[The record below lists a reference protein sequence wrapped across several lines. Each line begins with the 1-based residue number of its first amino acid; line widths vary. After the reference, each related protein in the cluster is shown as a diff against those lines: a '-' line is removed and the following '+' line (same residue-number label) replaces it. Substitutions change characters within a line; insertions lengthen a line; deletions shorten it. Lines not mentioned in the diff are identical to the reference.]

1 LEEGRVFDI
10 FMKIDEIKIAIV
22 GLGYVGL
29 PLAVEFGKQ
38 LPIVGFDINE
48 QRINELKNNYDRSD
62 EISYEELSAAN
73 IVYTND
79 SSELKKANFI
89 IVAVPTPIDNN
100 FQPDLKPLQDASK
113 IVGEN
118 LASGSIVVYESTVYP
133 GVTEEICGPILEQYS
148 HLKCGLDFRLG
159 YSPERIN
166 PGDKQYTVD
175 KVIKIVSGQDEE
187 TLQTVADVYLKICRA
202 GVHRAPTIKVAE
214 AAKLIENV
222 QRDLNIALANELSL
236 IFHNLNINTH
246 DVLEA
251 AGTKW
256 NFHKYVPGLVGGH
269 CIGVDPYYL
278 THLSTKIGHN
288 PELILTAR
296 RINEYMA
303 IHVADMM
310 TQGLNEANKTL
321 AGANVLVAGLTFKEN
336 VKDIRNSKAKNIIS
350 RLKSVGIN
358 VFGLDPFLND
368 EETRSF
374 GAEPVVRLESVPRK
388 IDGIIICLVHDEFKA
403 TDIAQIKNI
412 SNGKLVMVD
421 IKGLFR
427 QATKN
432 DGEIKYYSL

>member
-1 LEEGRVFDI
+1 
-10 FMKIDEIKIAIV
+10 MPEIKIAVV

-29 PLAVEFGKQ
+29 PLAVAFGRAFSNV
-38 LPIVGFDINE
+38 IGFDINE
-48 QRINELKNNYDRSD
+48 RRVAELQGCVDQSG
-62 EISYEELSAAN
+62 ELSPEQLASTR
-73 IVYTND
+73 VKYTTNASD
-79 SSELKKANFI
+79 LRNANFFV
-89 IVAVPTPIDNN
+89 VAVPTPINDN

-118 LASGSIVVYESTVYP
+118 LSADSIVVFESTVYP
-133 GVTEEICGPILEQYS
+133 GVTEEVCGPILERYS
-148 HLKCGLDFRLG
+148 HLKCGVDFKLG
-159 YSPERIN
+159 YSPERIS
-166 PGDKQYTVD
+166 PGDKQFTVE
-175 KVIKIVSGQDEE
+175 KVIKIVSGQDEP
-187 TLQTVADVYLKICRA
+187 TANIVADVYAKVCLA
-202 GVHRAPTIKVAE
+202 GIHRAPSIKVAE

-236 IFHNLNINTH
+236 IFQNLKINTR

-278 THLSTKIGHN
+278 THLSTRIGHN

-310 TQGLNEANKTL
+310 TDGLNEANKTL

-358 VFGLDPFLND
+358 VFGFDPLLN
-368 EETRSF
+368 EEEIKSF
-374 GAEPVVRLESVPRK
+374 GAEPITELTVIPKK
-388 IDGIIICLVHDEFKA
+388 IDGIIICLIHDEFEKMN
-403 TDIAQIKNI
+403 IEQIKSI
-412 SNGKLVMVD
+412 SNGKLVIVD
-421 IKGLFR
+421 VKGLFR
-427 QATKN
+427 EAAK
-432 DGEIKYYSL
+432 DGHDINYYCL

>member
-1 LEEGRVFDI
+1 
-10 FMKIDEIKIAIV
+10 MKLDELKIAIV

-38 LPIVGFDINE
+38 LPIIGFDINGT
-48 QRINELKNNYDRSD
+48 RINELKNGIDRSG
-62 EISYEELSAAN
+62 EISTEELSKAN
-73 IVYTND
+73 VAYTDDPN
-79 SSELKKANFI
+79 ELKKVNFI

-100 FQPDLKPLQDASK
+100 FQPDLKPLQEASK

-118 LASGSIVVYESTVYP
+118 LSTGSIVVYESTVYP
-133 GVTEEICGPILEQYS
+133 GVTEDVCGPILEQYS
-148 HLKCGLDFRLG
+148 HQKCGVDFKLG

-166 PGDKQYTVD
+166 PGDKQFTVE
-175 KVIKIVSGQDEE
+175 KVIKIVSGQDKA
-187 TLQTVADVYLKICRA
+187 TLDIVADVYKKICIA
-202 GVHRAPTIKVAE
+202 GIHPAPSIKVAE

-236 IFHNLNINTH
+236 IFHSLNINTW

-310 TQGLNEANKTL
+310 TKGLNEANKTL

-358 VFGLDPFLND
+358 VYGFDPFLND
-368 EETRSF
+368 EEIRSF
-374 GAEPVVRLESVPRK
+374 GAEPILKLELIPKK
-388 IDGIIICLVHDEFKA
+388 IDGIIICLIHDEFKA
-403 TDIAQIKNI
+403 LSLDQVKKT

-427 QATKN
+427 KTIKHNN
-432 DGEIKYYSL
+432 DFVYQTL

>member
-1 LEEGRVFDI
+1 
-10 FMKIDEIKIAIV
+10 MKLDELKIAIV

-38 LPIVGFDINE
+38 LPIIGFDINGT
-48 QRINELKNNYDRSD
+48 RINELKNGIDRSG
-62 EISYEELSAAN
+62 EISTEELSKAN
-73 IVYTND
+73 VAYTDDPN
-79 SSELKKANFI
+79 ELKKANFI

-100 FQPDLKPLQDASK
+100 FQPDLKPLQEASK

-118 LASGSIVVYESTVYP
+118 LSTGSIVVYESTVYP
-133 GVTEEICGPILEQYS
+133 GVTEDVCGPILEQYS
-148 HLKCGLDFRLG
+148 HQKCGVDFKLG

-166 PGDKQYTVD
+166 PGDKQFTVE
-175 KVIKIVSGQDEE
+175 KVIKIVSGQDDA
-187 TLQTVADVYLKICRA
+187 TLDIVANVYGKICTA
-202 GVHRAPTIKVAE
+202 GIHRAPNIRVAE

-236 IFHNLNINTH
+236 IFNGLGINTW

-278 THLSTKIGHN
+278 THLSAKIGHN

-310 TQGLNEANKTL
+310 TKGLNEANKPL

-358 VFGLDPFLND
+358 VYGFDPFLND
-368 EETRSF
+368 EEIRSF
-374 GAEPVVRLESVPRK
+374 GAEPILKLELIPKK
-388 IDGIIICLVHDEFKA
+388 IDGIIICLIHDEFKA
-403 TDIAQIKNI
+403 LSLDQVKKT

-427 QATKN
+427 KTIKHNN
-432 DGEIKYYSL
+432 DFVYQTL